1 MKKILLSALLLS
13 TAFLNVA
20 AQETGINSAFTRYG
34 LGRISDGS
42 LGFNK
47 AMAGTGYAWY
57 DGKQLNM
64 TNPASY
70 ARLDSL
76 TFLMDVAGTLQAS
89 RLTAT
94 GQHHS
99 TSSRAYFDHVVGG
112 FRVLP
117 GLGVSFGLRPFT
129 QVGYETKTNDVTL
142 PNGFSNVTAIRTHIG
157 EGGVHRAHLGL
168 GYAPLRSLSLGVN
181 ASYLWGVTTHTAT
194 TSFTDA
200 TVPTPRVAYESE
212 VRSLHFDFGAQYTAC
227 LNKKNTLT
235 LGLTFA
241 PSHALSGTST
251 VDNQII
257 SNGQITSSNEHSLK
271 DAYSLPATYGA
282 GLMWQHNDRLR
293 LAVDY
298 THQAWSKATQAEVV
312 ANNSNSKM
320 SFTKSSANLRDL
332 DKVSLGLEYVPAPQ
346 GYTWAGRV
354 RYRLGAS
361 YATPYTLINGQ
372 KGADTF
378 VATAG
383 VGLPILTNYNNRSML
398 NISASYEQLR
408 SQVGSSLTERNF
420 LLTIGLTF
428 NERWFKKWL
437 VD

>member
-13 TAFLNVA
+13 TMSLTAA
-20 AQETGINSAFTRYG
+20 AQETGVNSAFTRYG
-34 LGRISDGS
+34 LGRINDGS

-47 AMAGTGYAWY
+47 AMAGTGYAWH

-89 RLTAT
+89 RVSAT

-99 TSSRAYFDHVVGG
+99 TNSRAFFDHVVGG

-129 QVGYETKTNDVTL
+129 QVGYEITSNDVTL
-142 PNGFSNVTAIRTHIG
+142 SNGFSEVTAIRTYSG
-157 EGGVHRAHLGL
+157 NGGVHRANIGL
-168 GYAPLRSLSLGVN
+168 GYAPLRNLALGVN

-200 TVPTPRVAYESE
+200 TVPSPRVAYESE
-212 VRSLHFDFGAQYTAC
+212 VRSLHFDFGAQYTAH
-227 LNKKNTLT
+227 LNKRNALT

-241 PSHALSGTST
+241 PAHTLPGTTT
-251 VDNQII
+251 VDNQFVA
-257 SNGQITSSNEHSLK
+257 NRGITSSHAFSIDN
-271 DAYSLPATYGA
+271 AYSLPNTFGA
-282 GLMWQHNDRLR
+282 GLMWQHNERLR

-298 THQAWSKATQAEVV
+298 THQDWSKAKQAETL
-312 ANNSNSKM
+312 ANDGTSGV
-320 SFTKSSANLRDL
+320 TLRSTSDNFADL
-332 DKVSLGLEYVPAPQ
+332 DKISMGLEYVPAPQ
-346 GYTWAGRV
+346 GYTWSGRV

-361 YATPYTLINGQ
+361 YATPYTLINGR
-372 KGADTF
+372 KSAETF

-383 VGLPILTNYNNRSML
+383 VALPILTNYNNRSFL
-398 NISASYEQLR
+398 NLSASYEQLR
-408 SQVGSSLTERNF
+408 LQGSNALTERNF
-420 LLTIGLTF
+420 LLTIGVTF